1 MENKEKKL
9 KIKNGSWKE
18 TFKNALSGCWYAF
31 TTQKNFIVHF
41 LLSFLVI
48 LLALWLDVSYERF
61 LFLLLAVFLGLS
73 VEMINTIVEKIVDLV
88 TQEYHPLAKV
98 IKDLSAGVMLIVSL
112 GLAVIGF
119 LVLFPPLWQ
128 KFF

>member
-1 MENKEKKL
+1 MEKKDKKP
-9 KIKNGSWKE
+9 KIGNGSWKE
-18 TFKNALSGCWYAF
+18 TFKNALAGCWYAF

-41 LLSFLVI
+41 TLSFLVI
-48 LLALWLDVSYERF
+48 LLALWLDVPYERF

-73 VEMINTIVEKIVDLV
+73 VEMINTIVEKVIDLI
-88 TQEYHPLAKV
+88 TQEYHPLAKI
-98 IKDLSAGVMLIVSL
+98 IKDLSAGAMLIISV
-112 GLAVIGF
+112 GIAVIAF